1 MSSFKKYNIDPTLY
15 LEIAK
20 ARAKKAGYDPNKLIL
35 SKNKKHK
42 LTYDGV
48 HFGLHPYPD
57 FIIYSIL
64 AKDPDA
70 PEKYTTEYARQ
81 KRTAYLK
88 RSGLIKG
95 DWKQDPNSPN
105 NLARNINW

>member
-1 MSSFKKYNIDPTLY
+1 MSSFQKYKVDPAVY
-15 LEIAK
+15 LEVAK
-20 ARAKKAGYDPNKLIL
+20 ARAKKAGYDPDLLKL
-35 SKNKKHK
+35 SPKKEYK
-42 LTYDGV
+42 LTYDNV
-48 HFGLHPYPD
+48 HFGRHPYPD

-64 AKDPDA
+64 AKDSDA
-70 PEKYTTEYARQ
+70 PEKYTTEYAEK

-95 DWKQDPNSPN
+95 DWKRDPKSPN